1 VSVNGKPG
9 SADLEMTW
17 YTVGLS
23 GLSMRAMRD
32 MGYLGVE

>member
-1 VSVNGKPG
+1 MSIIYLSLN
-9 SADLEMTW
+9 SLEMTW